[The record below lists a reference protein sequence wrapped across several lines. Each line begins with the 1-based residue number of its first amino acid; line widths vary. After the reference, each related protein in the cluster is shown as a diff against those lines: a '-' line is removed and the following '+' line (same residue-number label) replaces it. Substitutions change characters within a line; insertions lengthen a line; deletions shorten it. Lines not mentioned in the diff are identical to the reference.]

1 MRFLLLLLLTSSCLG
16 QDYSPYVQIVSFNGD
31 EARQYSGVVF
41 NETDSRYEIVT
52 CAHGTQDIPEVSRRI
67 QTSAFNV
74 QFGAVHS
81 VAIKTTLI
89 KQDPDIDLAYM
100 YIPKV
105 VKINPVE
112 LATDSLIGTKCLSY
126 GYVNSEE
133 IRNPVVVHSYNTYR
147 TVKGSSILSCEGKL
161 VNGLSGGPLVFN
173 NRIYGIQSGG
183 SKHVLYC
190 PSDQIVEF
198 VDVARKEEIG
208 KNRRVSAGK
217 N

>member
-1 MRFLLLLLLTSSCLG
+1 MRFLLLLLLTSSCLA
-16 QDYSPYVQIVSFNGD
+16 QEYSPYVQIVSFNGD
-31 EARQYSGVVF
+31 EKRQYSGVVF
-41 NETDSRYEIVT
+41 NETDSNYGIIT
-52 CAHGTQDIPEVSRRI
+52 CAHGTQDIPETSLRL
-67 QTSAFNV
+67 QTTAFTLR
-74 QFGAVHS
+74 FGAVQS
-81 VAIKTTLI
+81 IAIKTTLI
-89 KQDPDIDLAYM
+89 KQDSDIDLAYM
-100 YIPKV
+100 YIPKL

-183 SKHVLYC
+183 SKHILYC
-190 PSDQIVEF
+190 PSSQIVEF
-198 VDVARKEEIG
+198 VDVAREEEIG
-208 KNRRVSAGK
+208 KNRRISSGK